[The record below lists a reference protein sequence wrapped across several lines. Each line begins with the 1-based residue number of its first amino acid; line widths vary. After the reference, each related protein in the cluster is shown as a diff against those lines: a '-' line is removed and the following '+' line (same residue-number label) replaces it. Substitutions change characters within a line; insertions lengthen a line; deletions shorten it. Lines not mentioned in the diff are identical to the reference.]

1 MTYPGPVGG
10 RSGQAYKKKKKK
22 DPSKDIIKQGHT
34 SLRKLKGG
42 KVSTVKYPTYRPP
55 AARYGPRKQEVGG
68 DGEGKEGEGK
78 GTPKVGAGPGEPG
91 EVIGREGK
99 EPGEG
104 KEAGEDFENPVY
116 RELKKKELINW
127 MQNELELEL
136 IKKGGLLKFE
146 GWKFPAIT
154 DHGPE
159 SLLRLED
166 TVRAMYQ
173 RQIVE
178 SEDFDGDI
186 KAYFTYKDR
195 KPKELSMDE
204 LMIFLNDEE
213 DDLSSL
219 LVFKNDEPIPAYS
232 LRLGLLGFDMGNLK
246 EKDLRYLMPIPRY
259 KVDKDAVIIFNR
271 DVSGSISQEE
281 MEMSYTLTLL
291 IEIWLEEAY
300 DDIRSVYI
308 AHNGDAWEE
317 SEEGYYNLES
327 GGGTAFEP
335 SYDIPLAM
343 IEHRDYNRQ
352 PDVEKKILRPDET
365 DIYMVQMTDGEN
377 WDPEPSILK
386 LKEVMPYLTR
396 MCYLETNFGW
406 GAQAN
411 QKQKQHPWAGLF
423 GNAAPGKKSKYWQ
436 YLEKNFESEM
446 EAQKLRMTGISEVE
460 GVWDAMRVFFGKKG
474 GK

>member
-1 MTYPGPVGG
+1 M
-10 RSGQAYKKKKKK
+10 
-22 DPSKDIIKQGHT
+22 
-34 SLRKLKGG
+34 
-42 KVSTVKYPTYRPP
+42 
-55 AARYGPRKQEVGG
+55 ARCIHCGG
-68 DGEGKEGEGK
+68 DTGARTFICPNCEGNKLSQRHNDLISRQQLSL
-78 GTPKVGAGPGEPG
+78 AGPGSGGMDSRPQMAEMLRPH
-91 EVIGREGK
+91 VDAVLEGHRR
-99 EPGEG
+99 
-104 KEAGEDFENPVY
+104 AAS
-116 RELKKKELINW
+116 
-127 MQNELELEL
+127 ELEEL
-136 IKKGGLLKFE
+136 RAGVGG
-146 GWKFPAIT
+146 
-154 DHGPE
+154 
-159 SLLRLED
+159 LED

-204 LMIFLNDEE
+204 LMIFSNDEE

-406 GAQAN
+406 GFQAN
-411 QKQKQHPWAGLF
+411 QNQHPWAGLF
-423 GNAAPGKKSKYWQ
+423 GKAAPNNQSNKSKYWQ

-446 EAQKLRMTGISEVE
+446 ESQKLRMTGISEVE